1 MYKNSTDSCH
11 QYAKPFKMSGNKLT
25 NLFQKACGYFREH
38 PHCILPSK
46 FSPAACAARI
56 LHSPSSILHS
66 QFSIL
71 HSPSSILNSPSSILN
86 SQFSI
91 LTFLL
96 LFLTSCSTSGC
107 LENQSALPKA
117 LFYTASVSESGDV
130 TDRIVSIDSIQVWG
144 VGSPGD
150 SLLVDGRASST
161 YLPLRSSASSVRFCF
176 HYTQRNLSSSALND
190 TLTLTYTSD
199 PRFISEECGA
209 MYFYTVTSLSSTRH
223 LIDSVRL
230 TDSLVTNFDKETLRI
245 YFRTQEADD
254 TGADETDTETD
265 TDPQP

>member
-1 MYKNSTDSCH
+1 MRPSIRS
-11 QYAKPFKMSGNKLT
+11 
-25 NLFQKACGYFREH
+25 LFSSLL
-38 PHCILPSK
+38 PH
-46 FSPAACAARI
+46 FSFLI
-56 LHSPSSILHS
+56 SHPSSLRPHFSFLIFYFTFFIF
-66 QFSIL
+66 QFS
-71 HSPSSILNSPSSILN
+71 
-86 SQFSI
+86 FS
-91 LTFLL
+91 
-96 LFLTSCSTSGC
+96 SCSTSGC

-161 YLPLRSSASSVRFCF
+161 YLPLRSSASSVSFCF

-190 TLTLTYTSD
+190 TLTLTYTSN

-209 MYFYTVTSLSSTRH
+209 MYFYTFTSLSSTRH
-223 LIDSVRL
+223 LIDSVKL

-254 TGADETDTETD
+254 TGADETDTEPD
-265 TDPQP
+265 TAPQP